1 MSTLASLFKNPSDVD
16 LEFADR
22 YARLPA
28 SGQRERNF
36 EAYAASGLPTRRVEA
51 WKWSDLRGALPKI
64 PVGSDGRL
72 PDNPFNGLDD
82 VTVFRFGK
90 DGLTMPSGL
99 PDGLAITQQANGS
112 ALPGAEAIPV
122 AALGAA
128 LSDKPGVL
136 FIDVSKT
143 VSKPIHFVF
152 ETERS
157 LAFSHI
163 SVVLREGAE
172 LTVLESN
179 IASGG
184 FSNRVLEYDL
194 KPGAKLNRTVFQ
206 AADPSAVQVITG
218 LVQLEQAAQLNQS
231 ALGFGAKLCR
241 NETRVFHQAAEAEAN
256 INSAYLIGAGFHY
269 DQTSL
274 VRHSQEGCTT
284 NQLCKGAVMD
294 DGQAVFQGKFH
305 VARRAQKTDAQMAH
319 HALILE
325 DGGTVNAK
333 PELEIYA
340 DDVQCAHGNTV
351 GSLDQDA
358 IFYMRQRGLAERA
371 AKALLTE
378 AFILETFDTA
388 PEAFHETLSD
398 QARLWLNG
406 QI

>member
-1 MSTLASLFKNPSDVD
+1 MATLASLFKNPSDVD

-22 YARLPA
+22 YTRLPA
-28 SGQRERNF
+28 SGQRDRNF

-51 WKWSDLRGALPKI
+51 WKWSDLRGVLSKI
-64 PVGSDGRL
+64 PSDFDGGL
-72 PDNPFNGLDD
+72 PNNPFNELDD

-90 DGLTMPSGL
+90 DGLVAPSNL
-99 PDGLAITQQANGS
+99 PEGITVMKQASGS
-112 ALPGAEAIPV
+112 ALAGAEETPV

-136 FIDVSKT
+136 FLDVSKT
-143 VSKPIHFVF
+143 VATPLHFVF
-152 ETERS
+152 ETETS

-163 SVVLREGAE
+163 SMVFREGVE
-172 LTVLESN
+172 LNVLESH

-194 KPGAKLNRTVFQ
+194 KPGAKLNRTIFQ
-206 AADPSAVQVITG
+206 AANPSAVQVITG
-218 LVQLEQAAQLNQS
+218 LIQLEQGAHFNQS
-231 ALGFGAKLCR
+231 ALGFGARLCR
-241 NETRVFHQAAEAEAN
+241 NETRVFHQAADAEAN
-256 INSAYLIGAGFHY
+256 INSAYLIGAGYHY

-274 VRHSQEGCTT
+274 VRHSQEGCAT

-294 DGQAVFQGKFH
+294 EGQAVFQGKFY
-305 VARRAQKTDAQMAH
+305 VARRAQQTDAQMAH

-358 IFYMRQRGLAERA
+358 IFYMRQRGLTDRA
-371 AKALLTE
+371 ARALLTE
-378 AFILETFDTA
+378 AFILETFDAA
-388 PEAFHETLSD
+388 PEAFCEILSD
-398 QARLWLNG
+398 QARHWLNG
-406 QI
+406 QV